1 MSRHMSRWLRRRAG
15 FTLIELLVVI
25 AIIAILIGLLLPA
38 VQKVREAANRMKCQN
53 NLKQIGLACHNYHD
67 VNGRLPGNDFTKR
80 DGAYQT
86 WMTQI
91 RTYIEQ
97 DKKPQDRNL
106 NMSVC
111 PSDPRGGPV
120 YGGGAGFGGWGL
132 SWYVAVD
139 ATAYNDGKGMI
150 GPSEFDSA
158 SFGYKRDTGSALTD
172 ATDGSSQTMMVAER
186 IPSIKGIY
194 ADLFW
199 GWWGYPTAPDTRTPA
214 RAASPFY
221 SGAGAGAGNSA
232 CPRPATVMQANLQ
245 SQCVFNAPASFHH
258 GGFQAVMGD
267 GSVRYISIVAAN
279 QLLPGTTI
287 SLVQAMGTRSG
298 GEVLTGTGN

>member
-1 MSRHMSRWLRRRAG
+1 MPPRPMLRRRRLRAA

-38 VQKVREAANRMKCQN
+38 VQKIREAANRMKCQN
-53 NLKQIGLACHNYHD
+53 NLKQIALACHNYHD
-67 VNGRLPGNDFTKR
+67 SFGRLPCNEFNYR
-80 DGAYQT
+80 DGVYWT

-91 RTYIEQ
+91 RPYVEQ
-97 DKKPQDRNL
+97 DKMPQDRNL
-106 NMSVC
+106 NLSVC
-111 PSDPRGGPV
+111 PSDPRGSVV

-139 ATAYNDGKGMI
+139 ATAYNDGLGMI
-150 GPSEFDSA
+150 GPTIFD
-158 SFGYKRDTGSALTD
+158 FNTFKYKDDTGASISD
-172 ATDGSSQTMMVAER
+172 ATDGSSNTLMVAER

-214 RAASPFY
+214 RAAVPFFSD
-221 SGAGAGAGNSA
+221 SGPSSGNTP

-245 SQCVFNAPASFHH
+245 SQCVFNAPSSFHV
-258 GGFQAVMGD
+258 GGFLAAMGD
-267 GSVRYISIVAAN
+267 GSVRYISVEAAN
-279 QLLPGTTI
+279 RLLPGTTI
-287 SLVQAMGTRSG
+287 SLVQAMGTRAG
-298 GEVLTGTGN
+298 GEILVGN